1 MGMEEYIK
9 PFVDVCINVF
19 KQFVGQDIVAKNP
32 YFSEKD
38 SIVGGDISAVIGL
51 TGEAR
56 GAVIVTMK
64 EGLALKLTDIL
75 IGSDNHKEM
84 DDDVLDAIGE
94 IVNIIAG
101 NVKRELEE
109 AMHMIIS
116 LPTIIQGSGHVIK
129 WPGSQ
134 PRILCIPFKIFESD
148 IFTLLV
154 AIEVAASSLGGSE
167 TA

>member
-19 KQFVGQDIVAKNP
+19 KQFIGEDIAAKNP

-38 SIVGGDISAVIGL
+38 AITGGDVSAVIGL

-64 EGLALKLTDIL
+64 APLAFKLTDML
-75 IGSDNHKEM
+75 LGSENHKEM
-84 DDDVLDAIGE
+84 DDDVLDAVGE

-109 AMHMIIS
+109 TMHMIIS
-116 LPTIIQGSGHVIK
+116 LPTIIQGSNHVIK
-129 WPGSQ
+129 WPGNQ
-134 PRILCIPFKIFESD
+134 PRILCIPFKIFEND

-154 AIEVAASSLGGSE
+154 AIEMVSNPPGGSG
-167 TA
+167 AA